1 MSDVEE
7 GSQYEDE
14 EEVEEEEE
22 EEEAVSEYVSS
33 CAVFHL
39 PPGF

>member
-33 CAVFHL
+33 CLVFVL
-39 PPGF
+39 PSTI